1 MSRGLWQPNNND
13 AYSAGQRGANRLT
26 LRTNWGQI
34 ALVDRDLRIFFGS
47 ALLPF
52 WEWIACAALRGH
64 EKSRTRGALAR
75 LVAIAAVLIGITS
88 AAQAQSPTPTPT
100 PTPTPSP
107 TPIVVNSMVSSGA
120 TVTNLGSNFL
130 ERLGNQ
136 SNGFNRLQRTN
147 TGGGGASEST
157 EVPRYRTWFEG
168 YGNYTK
174 NGAVGDFVGDTRKT
188 WGGVAGIGAR
198 VAPGINIG
206 LSVDQSR
213 SAIDIPLAL
222 QSATIDLTQI
232 GFTASVDSGPWTW
245 ASAVVH
251 GFGNINSRR
260 DTGFGLATAGYNA
273 RLDGVLSEISY
284 YWTRDQGRIVPKGAF
299 EYVRAQTGSLQEI
312 GGLDPVTATGATV
325 QRGRLLIGAEIGHY
339 WIFDGKIFDI
349 SGYGKFVDNLV
360 QNFSDI
366 TVSQGVQSITFQGI
380 GESRYGADAGASA
393 SLSLTN
399 TARLYVNYD
408 AKLRAA
414 MQSHQGTLGLELR
427 W

>member
-1 MSRGLWQPNNND
+1 
-13 AYSAGQRGANRLT
+13 
-26 LRTNWGQI
+26 
-34 ALVDRDLRIFFGS
+34 LRIFEPAHLPLGMDCMRCS
-47 ALLPF
+47 WRLLIGTVDALP
-52 WEWIACAALRGH
+52 
-64 EKSRTRGALAR
+64 R
-75 LVAIAAVLIGITS
+75 LTAIAFVLIGITS
-88 AAQAQSPTPTPT
+88 AAQAQTQPPPTPPEPETT
-100 PTPTPSP
+100 ATT
-107 TPIVVNSMVSSGA
+107 VNSMVSSNA
-120 TVTNLGSNFL
+120 ALANLGSSFL

-136 SNGFNRLQRTN
+136 SNGINRLQRTN
-147 TGGGGASEST
+147 PGGGGASEGT
-157 EVPRYRTWFEG
+157 EPPRFRTWFEG
-168 YGNYTK
+168 YGNTTK
-174 NGAVGDFVGDTRKT
+174 NGAVGDFVGDSRKT

-198 VAPGINIG
+198 LAPGINVG

-232 GFTASVDSGPWTW
+232 GLTASIDSGPWTW

-260 DTGFGLATAGYNA
+260 DTGFGFATAGYNA
-273 RLDGVLSEISY
+273 RLDGVLSEVSY
-284 YWTRDQGRIVPKGAF
+284 YWTKDQGRIVPKAAF
-299 EYVRAQTGSLQEI
+299 EYVQARTGSLQEI
-312 GGLDPVTATGATV
+312 GGLDPVAATGATV
-325 QRGRLLIGAEIGHY
+325 QRGRLLIGAEVGHY

-349 SGYGKFVDNLV
+349 SGYGKFVDNLM
-360 QNFSDI
+360 QNFSDV

-399 TARLYVNYD
+399 TVRIYANYD

-414 MQSHQGTLGLELR
+414 MQSHQGTLGLELK

>member
-1 MSRGLWQPNNND
+1 
-13 AYSAGQRGANRLT
+13 
-26 LRTNWGQI
+26 
-34 ALVDRDLRIFFGS
+34 
-47 ALLPF
+47 
-52 WEWIACAALRGH
+52 
-64 EKSRTRGALAR
+64 
-75 LVAIAAVLIGITS
+75 
-88 AAQAQSPTPTPT
+88 
-100 PTPTPSP
+100 
-107 TPIVVNSMVSSGA
+107 
-120 TVTNLGSNFL
+120 
-130 ERLGNQ
+130 
-136 SNGFNRLQRTN
+136 
-147 TGGGGASEST
+147 
-157 EVPRYRTWFEG
+157 
-168 YGNYTK
+168 
-174 NGAVGDFVGDTRKT
+174 
-188 WGGVAGIGAR
+188 VAGIGAR

-206 LSVDQSR
+206 FSVDQGR

-251 GFGNINSRR
+251 GFGNIKSRR
-260 DTGFGLATAGYNA
+260 DTGLGIATAGYNA

-284 YWTRDQGRIVPKGAF
+284 YWTRDQGRIVPKAAF
-299 EYVRAQTGSLQEI
+299 EYVHARTGSLQEI

-339 WIFDGKIFDI
+339 WIFDGKIFDL
-349 SGYGKFVDNLV
+349 SGYGKFVDNVV

-414 MQSHQGTLGLELR
+414 MQSHQGTLGLELK